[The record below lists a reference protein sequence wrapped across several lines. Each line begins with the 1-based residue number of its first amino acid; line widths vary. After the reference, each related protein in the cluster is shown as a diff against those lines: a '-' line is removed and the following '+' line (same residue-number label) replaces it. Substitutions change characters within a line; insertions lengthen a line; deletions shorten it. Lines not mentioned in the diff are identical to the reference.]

1 MSISKKLLQAAA
13 GNAGESLYVEDVF
26 STYLY
31 EGSGAAR
38 TIDNNIAL
46 SDEGGLVWLKQ
57 RALDSHV
64 LFDTVNGPEAS
75 LSSNSTDASSNY
87 SSYLSFPSAGTT
99 GWNLSGAILNGTGT
113 TWASWTFRKAE
124 KFFDVVTYTGTGT
137 AQTIAH
143 NLGVAPAVVIVK
155 AAAGTNAG
163 IEFWAV
169 YHASLGATKLIRL
182 NTTDAA
188 VTSNSLWNDTAP
200 TDTHFTVNNNGAVNN
215 TGLTYVAYLFASDA
229 GGFGDDGSEN
239 IIKCG
244 SFTTDGSGNATVN
257 LGYEPQWFL
266 RKRTDLAGNWTL
278 VDSMRGFTA
287 DGINSFLYPNL
298 SNAEASSGGSE
309 RLTSTGVQ
317 ITGFGTGQTYIYI
330 AIRRPMKTP
339 ESGTEVFTA
348 VSASTDPYPITVT
361 SGFPVDMVIM
371 GDLPTTWGYNW
382 SVLDRL
388 RGGSNVLF
396 TSSTVAENATSNTT
410 FDSNT
415 GLTNGWV
422 SGGTTGIFQMF
433 KRATGF
439 FDVVAYTGDGLSGH
453 TLNHNLGVA
462 PELIIIKDRDA
473 VTGWYVGVNFGVS
486 AFDQLQ
492 LQSTDAAIS
501 RAYSHGIDAKPTADL
516 FSVGVNTFTNAS
528 SDTYI
533 AYLFATL
540 AGVSKVGS
548 YTGTGADL
556 NVDCGFS
563 AGARFILIKRTD
575 STGDWYVWDSAR
587 GIVAGND
594 PYLLLNSTAAEVT
607 STDYIDPLS
616 SGFTVT
622 STAPAAL
629 NASGGTYIFLAIA

>member
-1 MSISKKLLQAAA
+1 MGIYRSLTILMHIQAQ
-13 GNAGESLYVEDVF
+13 
-26 STYLY
+26 T
-31 EGSGAAR
+31 
-38 TIDNNIAL
+38 
-46 SDEGGLVWLKQ
+46 
-57 RALDSHV
+57 H
-64 LFDTVNGPEAS
+64 
-75 LSSNSTDASSNY
+75 SSNY
-87 SSYLSFPSAGTT
+87 SSYLSFNPSAGFST
-99 GWNLSGAILNGTGT
+99 GWNLSGAILNVAQAT

-439 FDVVAYTGDGLSGH
+439 YGCGGL
-453 TLNHNLGVA
+453 
-462 PELIIIKDRDA
+462 
-473 VTGWYVGVNFGVS
+473 
-486 AFDQLQ
+486 
-492 LQSTDAAIS
+492 
-501 RAYSHGIDAKPTADL
+501 
-516 FSVGVNTFTNAS
+516 
-528 SDTYI
+528 
-533 AYLFATL
+533 
-540 AGVSKVGS
+540 
-548 YTGTGADL
+548 
-556 NVDCGFS
+556 
-563 AGARFILIKRTD
+563 
-575 STGDWYVWDSAR
+575 
-587 GIVAGND
+587 
-594 PYLLLNSTAAEVT
+594 
-607 STDYIDPLS
+607 
-616 SGFTVT
+616 
-622 STAPAAL
+622 
-629 NASGGTYIFLAIA
+629 